1 MFSTAFG
8 KELVVIESGAGFT
21 VSVVM
26 PVTPDNAAVM
36 VVVPADVPEASPAE
50 LIVATDV
57 LDDVQV
63 TWPVRFCVLPF
74 E

>member
-1 MFSTAFG
+1 MI
-8 KELVVIESGAGFT
+8 VSGADCT
-21 VSVVM
+21 VSVVI
-26 PVTPDNAAVM
+26 PVVPDSAAVM
-36 VVVPADVPEASPAE
+36 VVVPAATPEASPAE

-63 TWPVRFCVLPF
+63 TWLVRFCVLPS

>member
-1 MFSTAFG
+1 
-8 KELVVIESGAGFT
+8 
-21 VSVVM
+21 
-26 PVTPDNAAVM
+26 M
-36 VVVPADVPEASPAE
+36 VVVPAATPEASPAE

-63 TWPVRFCVLPF
+63 TWLVRFCVLPS